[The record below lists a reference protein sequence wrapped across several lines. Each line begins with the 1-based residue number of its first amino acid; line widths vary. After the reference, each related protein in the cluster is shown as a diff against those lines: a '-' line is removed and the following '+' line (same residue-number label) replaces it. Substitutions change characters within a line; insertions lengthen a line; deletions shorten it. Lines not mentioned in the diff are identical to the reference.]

1 MISLDCDDLFD
12 TWRQQAR
19 WLLSHQIDP
28 DQVSWSVRDD
38 ADLFATDSHY
48 PEQSGPFQARIPLT
62 LLELLKNAGQY
73 RGEQRWSLLY
83 EVLWRVSHGDR
94 TAMLAGDKLGSELHR
109 RLKQVSREAHH
120 LHAFLRFVALPQDAN
135 VEDESAKAAMLD
147 TSTLPQ
153 YVAWHE
159 PAHDI
164 LHSASEHFIGRMG
177 RHRWMIATPQD
188 GVFYDGEQLIHR
200 RQCPDAW
207 RQLAKN
213 ADDPHGQLWLTYYS
227 HIFNPARL
235 NPKVMQGH
243 LPARFWKNLPEGP
256 LIPALI
262 SEARTGKQRDG
273 QASQIASRP
282 GKKIRGDKQVQDAH
296 KVVRPLPHTNA
307 DNLTSA
313 ASTRAS

>member
-1 MISLDCDDLFD
+1 MISLDCDDLFAS
-12 TWRQQAR
+12 WREQAR

-28 DQVSWSVRDD
+28 SEVSWASQDA
-38 ADLFATDSHY
+38 ADLFASDHSY
-48 PEQSGPFQARIPLT
+48 PEQQGPFQARIPQA
-62 LLELLKNAGQY
+62 LLQSLENAAQF

-109 RLKQVSREAHH
+109 RIKQVSREAHH
-120 LHAFLRFVALPQDAN
+120 LHAFLRFVALPASD
-135 VEDESAKAAMLD
+135 
-147 TSTLPQ
+147 LPAECAQ
-153 YVAWHE
+153 PHYVAWHE

-177 RHRWMIATPQD
+177 QHRWMIATPRD
-188 GVFYDGEQLIHR
+188 GVYYDGQRLIHHR
-200 RQCPDAW
+200 ACPPEWQA
-207 RQLAKN
+207 LARH
-213 ADDPHGQLWLTYYS
+213 AEDPGGELWLTYYS

-243 LPARFWKNLPEGP
+243 LPSRFWKNLPEGP

-273 QASQIASRP
+273 QARQIASRP
-282 GKKIRGDKQVQDAH
+282 GKRIVRGPQPGSAH
-296 KVVRPLPHTNA
+296 RTEP
-307 DNLTSA
+307 
-313 ASTRAS
+313 